1 MIIIQLALSFLR
13 VGLLGF
19 GGGYAMIPL
28 IQREVLKFGIRGS
41 EFIDILAI
49 SQMTP
54 GPIGVNAATYTGFK
68 IAGLLGSFIST
79 FSNVFPTFI
88 IMIIVAKLFYRFR
101 KNAFADAFFKGIRP
115 VFIGL
120 IAASVCLMVKDIKL
134 WSDYKAMVISI
145 AVFIAGYRF
154 RVNPLFLILLSA
166 VTGLLIY

>member
-1 MIIIQLALSFLR
+1 MILIHLALSFIR

-28 IQREVLKFGIRGS
+28 IQQEVLKFGIQGP

-68 IAGLLGSFIST
+68 VAGLLGSFIST
-79 FSNVFPTFI
+79 FSSVLPTFI
-88 IMIIVAKLFYRFR
+88 IMIIVARLFYRFR
-101 KNAFADAFFKGIRP
+101 KNAFAETFFKGIRP

-120 IAASVCLMVKDIKL
+120 IAASACVMVKDIKL
-134 WSDYKAMVISI
+134 WADYKAILIFIV
-145 AVFIAGYRF
+145 VLIAGYRF
-154 RVNPLFLILLSA
+154 RVNPIFLILLSA
-166 VTGLLIY
+166 ITGFLIY